1 MSDLEAILRHQS
13 GDEPAQPE
21 TEQQEELELKQPAEE
36 PEAEEVEAKAEE
48 PKAKEPEKP
57 APPPGD
63 EGKVPLQALLDE
75 REKRQQYEK
84 ELKAFREQQ
93 EQAKAKS
100 PKLPDYFEDPEGYN
114 AAVEKMIAER
124 VAVTEQKFQQ
134 QMSTAWLSMSER
146 AAKAR
151 YEDFDE
157 KLAAFEK
164 EAQTNPVLA
173 AQMMQSPDPGDY
185 VYQTGKKLMALS
197 TTPDLDSLREQIRN
211 ELMAEMKQGEAEK
224 KAKLASVPRSLSK
237 EQSAAGPRN
246 AEWQP
251 TPIEDAL
258 RARR

>member
-1 MSDLEAILRHQS
+1 MSDLEAILRRETGEQ
-13 GDEPAQPE
+13 PAE
-21 TEQQEELELKQPAEE
+21 SQEELELKQPETEAEE
-36 PEAEEVEAKAEE
+36 PQEEPEVKAEKPE
-48 PKAKEPEKP
+48 EPEKP
-57 APPPGD
+57 TPPPGD

-93 EQAKAKS
+93 EKAKAQA

-114 AAVEKMIAER
+114 AAVDKLVQDR
-124 VAVTEQKFQQ
+124 VSQVEARVNQ
-134 QMSTAWLSMSER
+134 QMSQAWLSMSER

-151 YEDFDE
+151 YQDFDE
-157 KLAAFEK
+157 KLEAFSQ
-164 EAQTNPVLA
+164 EAQNNPVLA
-173 AQMMQSPDPGDY
+173 AQMVQSPDPGEY
-185 VYQTGKKLMALS
+185 VYQTGKKLLALS

-211 ELMAEMKQGEAEK
+211 ELLAEMKQGEAEK
-224 KAKLASVPRSLSK
+224 KAKLAAVPKSLSK

-251 TPIEDAL
+251 TSIEDAL